1 MSPRLAY
8 VLLFG
13 FFAFPLFVRPM
24 DGQAVDGQAV
34 KSIAEKIEWTWEVTP
49 DHSRPDLP
57 NVLLVGDS
65 ITRNYFPAVTKELD
79 GKANVYLFATSAS
92 VGDFRLAAQLREFFA
107 MENTHF
113 RVIHFNN
120 GMHGW
125 GFTEPEYRAAFP
137 EFIVALHSGDPGAK
151 LIWANTT
158 PVRKDNPEGATN
170 ARIAVRNDIAAAI
183 VKQEQIPVDDQHEAI
198 HQHPDLYSDDVHPN
212 EAASA
217 IQGGQAVAMIEKLLK
232 PVN

>member
-1 MSPRLAY
+1 MSRRFACVILSSLLTCPLLAQPT
-8 VLLFG
+8 G
-13 FFAFPLFVRPM
+13 GHA
-24 DGQAVDGQAV
+24 G
-34 KSIAEKIEWTWEVTP
+34 KTIAEKIEWTWEVTP
-49 DHSRPDLP
+49 DHPRPDLP

-65 ITRNYFPAVTKELD
+65 ITRNYFPAVAKELD
-79 GKANVYLFATSAS
+79 GKANVYLFATSTS
-92 VGDFRLAAQLREFFA
+92 VGDSRLAAQLREFFA

-125 GFTEPEYRAAFP
+125 GFAESEYKEAFP
-137 EFIVALHSGDPGAK
+137 ALIGALHAGDPKAS

-170 ARIAVRNDIAAAI
+170 ARIAERNEMAASI
-183 VKQEQIPVDDQHEAI
+183 VKPEQIPIDDQYEVI

-217 IQGGQAVAMIEKLLK
+217 MQGHHAAAMIEKAL
-232 PVN
+232 

>member
-1 MSPRLAY
+1 MFLAGLFTA
-8 VLLFG
+8 LLLIW
-13 FFAFPLFVRPM
+13 PVE
-24 DGQAVDGQAV
+24 GQAA

-49 DHSRPDLP
+49 DHPRADLP

-79 GKANVYLFATSAS
+79 GKANVYLFATSTS
-92 VGDFRLAAQLREFFA
+92 VGDSRLAAQLREFFA

-125 GFTEPEYRAAFP
+125 GFTEQEYKAAFP
-137 EFIVALHSGDPGAK
+137 ALIGALHTGDPQAK
-151 LIWANTT
+151 LIWANST

-170 ARIAVRNDIAAAI
+170 ARVTVRNEIAASI
-183 VKQEQIPVDDQHEAI
+183 VKQEGIPIDDQHEVI
-198 HQHPDLYSDDVHPN
+198 HQHPDQFSDDVHPN
-212 EAASA
+212 EAASM
-217 IQGGQAVAMIEKLLK
+217 IQGKQAAAMIEKLL
-232 PVN
+232 

>member
-1 MSPRLAY
+1 M
-8 VLLFG
+8 G
-13 FFAFPLFVRPM
+13 
-24 DGQAVDGQAV
+24 GQAV
-34 KSIAEKIEWTWEVTP
+34 KTIAEKIEWTWEVTP
-49 DHSRPDLP
+49 DHPRPDLP

-92 VGDFRLAAQLREFFA
+92 VGDSRLAGQLREFFA

-125 GFTEPEYRAAFP
+125 GFTEPEYKAAFP
-137 EFIVALHSGDPGAK
+137 ALIGALRAGDSQAK
-151 LIWANTT
+151 LIWANST

-170 ARIAVRNDIAAAI
+170 ARIAVRNEIAAAI
-183 VKQEQIPVDDQHEAI
+183 VKPERIPIDDQHEVV
-198 HQHPDLYSDDVHPN
+198 HQHPELYSDDVHPN

-217 IQGGQAVAMIEKLLK
+217 IQGRQAAAMIEKLL
-232 PVN
+232 